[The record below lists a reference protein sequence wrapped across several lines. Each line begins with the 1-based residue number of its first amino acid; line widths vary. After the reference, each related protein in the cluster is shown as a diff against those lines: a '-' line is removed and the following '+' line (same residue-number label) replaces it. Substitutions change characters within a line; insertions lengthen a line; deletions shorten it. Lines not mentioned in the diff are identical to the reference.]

1 MKKKE
6 KQVLLLRILL
16 GILIVCNMVMIF
28 LFSSQNGK
36 KSAAV
41 SQKVTINMV
50 GMIPKDYLE
59 KITEAPE
66 DIGTTGTVPSAKPNS
81 TKPIE
86 TTPEEPA
93 PEETT
98 PEESKPEETTPEE
111 TTPEETTPEESK
123 PEETTPEET
132 TPEESTPE
140 KPKDPKDE
148 LTKEQLALVRKWHTP
163 IRKLAHMLEFGS
175 LATLAFL
182 LLLTWPGKILW
193 RYAASLGFAFVYA
206 ATDELHQLFQDG
218 RGARF
223 EDVAI
228 DFAGA
233 FVACTLLLIIVL
245 LVRRKRR
252 LVTTNGDQPAK
263 KQSGNLLARI
273 RSLVPIK
280 KKKNETD
287 SEKTT
292 EEKSLSDK

>member
-66 DIGTTGTVPSAKPNS
+66 DISTTGTVPSAKPNS

-98 PEESKPEETTPEE
+98 PEESTPEETTPEE
-111 TTPEETTPEESK
+111 TTPEETTPEE
-123 PEETTPEET
+123 TTPEET
-132 TPEESTPE
+132 TPE

-182 LLLTWPGKILW
+182 LLLTWSGKILW

-245 LVRRKRR
+245 VVRRKRR

>member
-66 DIGTTGTVPSAKPNS
+66 DISTTGTVPSAKPNS

-98 PEESKPEETTPEE
+98 PEETTPEESTPEETTPEE
-111 TTPEETTPEESK
+111 TTPEETTPEE
-123 PEETTPEET
+123 TTPK
-132 TPEESTPE
+132 

-182 LLLTWPGKILW
+182 LLLTWSGKILW

-233 FVACTLLLIIVL
+233 FVACTLLLIIVF

>member
-66 DIGTTGTVPSAKPNS
+66 DISTTGTVPSAKPNS

-86 TTPEEPA
+86 TTPEEPDPEDTTPEETK

-98 PEESKPEETTPEE
+98 PGDTTPEETKPEETTPEE
-111 TTPEETTPEESK
+111 TTPEET
-123 PEETTPEET
+123 
-132 TPEESTPE
+132 TPE

-182 LLLTWPGKILW
+182 LLLTWSGKILW

-233 FVACTLLLIIVL
+233 FVACTLLLIIVF

-273 RSLVPIK
+273 RSLIPIK

>member
-66 DIGTTGTVPSAKPNS
+66 DISTIGTVPSAKPNS

-98 PEESKPEETTPEE
+98 PEESTPEETTPEE
-111 TTPEETTPEESK
+111 TTPEETTPEE
-123 PEETTPEET
+123 TTPEET
-132 TPEESTPE
+132 TPE

-182 LLLTWPGKILW
+182 LLLTWSGKILW

-273 RSLVPIK
+273 RSLVPIAK
-280 KKKNETD
+280 KRPKKNHYRTNRH
-287 SEKTT
+287 STP
-292 EEKSLSDK
+292 SL

>member
-66 DIGTTGTVPSAKPNS
+66 DISTIGTVPSAKPNS

-98 PEESKPEETTPEE
+98 PEESTPEETTPEE
-111 TTPEETTPEESK
+111 TTPEETTPEE
-123 PEETTPEET
+123 TTPEET
-132 TPEESTPE
+132 TPE

-182 LLLTWPGKILW
+182 LLLTWSGKILW

-233 FVACTLLLIIVL
+233 FVACTLLLIIVF

>member
-93 PEETT
+93 
-98 PEESKPEETTPEE
+98 
-111 TTPEETTPEESK
+111 PEETTPEESK

>member
-111 TTPEETTPEESK
+111 TTPEETA

-132 TPEESTPE
+132 TPE

-182 LLLTWPGKILW
+182 LLLTWSGKILW

-292 EEKSLSDK
+292 KEKSLSDK

>member
-111 TTPEETTPEESK
+111 TTPEE
-123 PEETTPEET
+123 
-132 TPEESTPE
+132 STPE

-182 LLLTWPGKILW
+182 LLLTWSGKILW

>member
-86 TTPEEPA
+86 TTPEESTPEDTTPEETK

-98 PEESKPEETTPEE
+98 PEDTTPEETKPEETTPEE
-111 TTPEETTPEESK
+111 TTPEET
-123 PEETTPEET
+123 
-132 TPEESTPE
+132 TPE

-182 LLLTWPGKILW
+182 LLLTWSGKILW

-263 KQSGNLLARI
+263 KQSRNLLARI
-273 RSLVPIK
+273 RSIVPIK

>member
-111 TTPEETTPEESK
+111 TTPEETA

-132 TPEESTPE
+132 TPE

-182 LLLTWPGKILW
+182 LLLTWSGKILW

-273 RSLVPIK
+273 RSLIPIK

-292 EEKSLSDK
+292 KEKSLSDK

>member
-98 PEESKPEETTPEE
+98 PEESTPEETTPEDTTPEETKPEETTPEE
-111 TTPEETTPEESK
+111 TTPEET
-123 PEETTPEET
+123 
-132 TPEESTPE
+132 TPE

-182 LLLTWPGKILW
+182 LLLTWSGKILW

-233 FVACTLLLIIVL
+233 FVACTLLLIIVF

-273 RSLVPIK
+273 RSLIPIK